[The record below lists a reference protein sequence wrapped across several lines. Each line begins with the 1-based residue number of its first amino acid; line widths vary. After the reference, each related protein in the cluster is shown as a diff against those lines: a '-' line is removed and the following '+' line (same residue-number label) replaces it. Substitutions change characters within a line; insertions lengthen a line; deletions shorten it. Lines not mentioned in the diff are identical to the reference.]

1 MTKVCVYGAG
11 AIGGYLA
18 ARLAQTGCDVSV
30 VARGPHLA
38 AMAARGL
45 RLETDDERLTVE
57 VTATDD
63 PATLGRQ
70 DYVIVTLKGHSIPTV
85 VEAMQPLLGPDTAVV
100 SAVNGIPWWY
110 FHRLGSPFGERHVES
125 VDPGGAVWRGIGPER
140 AVGCVVYPSCEVVE
154 PGVVRHLSGDRFV
167 LGEPSGA
174 RSERVRELASVFTHA
189 GLRAPL
195 RRRLRDEI
203 WIKLWGNVAFNPLSA
218 LTGATLDVL
227 ATSPGTRSVAR
238 AMMDEAQAV
247 GEAFDARFAIDVER
261 RIDGA
266 ASVGAHRTS
275 MLQDLE
281 LGRPL
286 ENETII
292 GAVQELGALAGIATP
307 TIDLVHH
314 LLRQRI
320 AARDLRAI

>member
-1 MTKVCVYGAG
+1 MTKICVYGAG

-18 ARLAQTGCDVSV
+18 ARLAQAGCDVSV

-38 AMAARGL
+38 AMAAQGL
-45 RLETDDERLTVE
+45 TLETGEGRLTVK
-57 VTATDD
+57 VAATDD
-63 PATLGRQ
+63 PATLGPQ
-70 DYVIVTLKGHSIPTV
+70 DYVIVTLKGHSIPAV
-85 VEAMQPLLGPDTAVV
+85 VEPMQPLLGSGTAVV
-100 SAVNGIPWWY
+100 NAVNGIPWWY
-110 FHRLGSPFGERHVES
+110 FHRLDSQFGERHVES
-125 VDPGGAVWRGIGPER
+125 VDPGGGVWQGIGPER
-140 AVGCVVYPSCEVVE
+140 AIGCVVYPSCEVVE

-167 LGEPSGA
+167 LGEPSGE
-174 RSERVRELASVFTHA
+174 RSERVRTLASVLSEA

-195 RRRLRDEI
+195 RRRMRDEI

-218 LTGATLDVL
+218 LTGAMLDVL
-227 ATSPGTRSVAR
+227 ATDPGTRRVAR
-238 AMMDEAQAV
+238 AMMVEAQAV
-247 GEAFDARFAIDVER
+247 GEALGARFAIDVER

-266 ASVGAHRTS
+266 AEVGAHRTS

-286 ENETII
+286 ENEAIV

-320 AARDLRAI
+320 ATRDLAAP

>member
-1 MTKVCVYGAG
+1 MTRVCVYGAG

-18 ARLAQTGCDVSV
+18 ARLAQAGCDVSV

-38 AMAARGL
+38 AMAAHGL
-45 RLETDDERLTVE
+45 RLETADGRLAVD
-57 VTATDD
+57 VDATDD
-63 PATLGRQ
+63 PSTLGIQ
-70 DYVIVTLKGHSIPTV
+70 DFVIVTLKGHSIPAV
-85 VEAMQPLLGPDTAVV
+85 VDPMQPLLGPGTTVV

-110 FHRLGSPFGERHVES
+110 FHRLDSPFGERHVES
-125 VDPGGAVWRGIGPER
+125 VDPGGAVWQRIGPER

-154 PGVVRHLSGDRFV
+154 PGLVRHLSGDRFV
-167 LGEPSGA
+167 LGEPSGE
-174 RSERVRELASVFTHA
+174 RSERVRTLASVLSEA

-218 LTGATLDVL
+218 LTGAMLDVL
-227 ATSPGTRSVAR
+227 ATDPGTRRVAR
-238 AMMDEAQAV
+238 AMMLETQAV
-247 GEAFDARFAIDVER
+247 GEAFGARFAIDVER

-266 ASVGAHRTS
+266 AEVGAHRTS

-286 ENETII
+286 ENEAIV

-307 TIDLVHH
+307 TIDLVHD

-320 AARDLRAI
+320 ATRDLAAP

>member
-1 MTKVCVYGAG
+1 MKVCVYGAG

-18 ARLAQTGCDVSV
+18 ARLAQTGCDVTV

-38 AMAARGL
+38 AMVGRGL
-45 RLETDDERLTVE
+45 RLETADGHLTVD

-63 PATLGRQ
+63 PTTLVPQ
-70 DYVIVTLKGHSIPTV
+70 DYVIVTLKGHSIPAV
-85 VEAMQPLLGPDTAVV
+85 VAPMQPLLGPDTAVV

-110 FHRLGSPFGERHVES
+110 FHRLGSRFGERHVES

-140 AVGCVVYPSCEVVE
+140 AIGCVVYPSCEVVE

-167 LGEPSGA
+167 LGEPSGE
-174 RSERVRELASVFTHA
+174 RSDRVRELASVLSDA

-203 WIKLWGNVAFNPLSA
+203 WIKLWGNLAFNPLSA
-218 LTGATLDVL
+218 LTGAMLDVL
-227 ATSPGTRSVAR
+227 ATEPGTRSVAR
-238 AMMDEAQAV
+238 AMMIEGRAV
-247 GEAFDARFAIDVER
+247 GEAYDAHFAIDVER
-261 RIDGA
+261 RVDGA
-266 ASVGAHRTS
+266 ARVGAHRTS

-286 ENETII
+286 ENEAIV

-320 AARDLRAI
+320 ATRDLAAA

>member
-11 AIGGYLA
+11 AVGGYLA
-18 ARLAQTGCDVSV
+18 AKLAHAGCDVSA

-38 AMAARGL
+38 AMASQGL
-45 RLETDDERLTVE
+45 RLETAAEQLTVE
-57 VTATDD
+57 ITATDD
-63 PATLGRQ
+63 PATLGAQ
-70 DYVIVTLKGHSIPTV
+70 DYVIVTLKGHSIPAV
-85 VEAMQPLLGPDTAVV
+85 VAPLQPLLGSDTAVV

-110 FHRLGSPFGERHVES
+110 FHRLGSRFGERHVES

-140 AVGCVVYPSCEVVE
+140 AIGCVVYPTCEVVE

-167 LGEPSGA
+167 LGEPSGE
-174 RSERVRELASVFTHA
+174 RSDRLGTLASLLSDA

-203 WIKLWGNVAFNPLSA
+203 WIKLWGNLAFNPLSA

-227 ATSPGTRSVAR
+227 ATDPGTRSVAR
-238 AMMDEAQAV
+238 AMMVEGRAV
-247 GEAFDARFAIDVER
+247 GEAYEANFAIDVER

-266 ASVGAHRTS
+266 AAVGAHRTS

-286 ENETII
+286 ENEAIV

-314 LLRQRI
+314 LLRRRI
-320 AARDLRAI
+320 ATRDLVAA